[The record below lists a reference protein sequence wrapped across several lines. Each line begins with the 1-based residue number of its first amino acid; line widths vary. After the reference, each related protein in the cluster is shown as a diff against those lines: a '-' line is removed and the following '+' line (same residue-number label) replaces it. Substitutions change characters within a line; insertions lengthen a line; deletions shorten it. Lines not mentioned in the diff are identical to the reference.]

1 MKKILIIGLFMLM
14 FNTVSANAAN
24 GDVIGNIYSTDIIAE
39 INGKYVESYCL
50 DGKTAIV
57 LEDLAKHGAE
67 ISYNDKLRTL
77 IVNTVYMNKMADESV
92 ERGTVGKVIG
102 NIYESD
108 IKVYLNGHIV
118 KTFSLNGK
126 MAVAIEDFGD
136 DNSFS
141 KYNAKYVWDDT
152 NRIISLEI
160 LTDNFSEIKVSD
172 NIGFE
177 LYAEGENLQIEINK
191 FAEVFSNSVW
201 VEEPKLLFYNGKRVA
216 ECFNSACAK
225 FENEDIL
232 IENLGNKVCY
242 DIPAIIDAINS
253 IDRQPTYNEV
263 IKHIEENYLP
273 IGTVYDRIDTDEY
286 TFIYMVVSLRD
297 GGHEALLRV
306 DKEGNF
312 TKYHEQFK
320 SVSHNGS
327 RKFENLL
334 IDKNNETVSFHYD
347 YDYIIDLKTGA
358 ITRI

>member
-1 MKKILIIGLFMLM
+1 MKKIFFIGLFMLL
-14 FNTVSANAAN
+14 FNAFPASAAN

-39 INGKYVESYCL
+39 INGEFVESYCL
-50 DGKTAIV
+50 DGKTAII

-67 ISYNDKLRTL
+67 ISYNEKLRTL
-77 IVNTVYMNKMADESV
+77 IVNTVYMNKMVHENV
-92 ERGTVGKVIG
+92 KRGTVGKVIG

-108 IKVYLNGHIV
+108 IKVYLNGYIV
-118 KTFSLNGK
+118 RAFSLNGK
-126 MAVAIEDFGD
+126 MAVAIEDFGNN
-136 DNSFS
+136 NSFS

-160 LTDNFSEIKVSD
+160 LTDNINEIKVSG
-172 NIGFE
+172 NVGFK

-191 FAEVFSNSVW
+191 FASGYSNSVH
-201 VEEPKLLFYNGKRVA
+201 VEEPKILFYDGKKIA
-216 ECFNSACAK
+216 ECFNSKCAK
-225 FENEDIL
+225 FEKGDIV

-242 DIPAIIDAINS
+242 DILAITDAINS

-273 IGTVYDRIDTDEY
+273 VGTVYDRIDTDEY

-297 GGHEALLRV
+297 GGHEQLLRIGK
-306 DKEGNF
+306 DGNF

-320 SVSHNGS
+320 SVSYNGS
-327 RKFENLL
+327 RKFENLS

-358 ITRI
+358 MNRI

>member
-14 FNTVSANAAN
+14 FNAVSANAAN

-39 INGKYVESYCL
+39 INGEYVESYCL
-50 DGKTAIV
+50 DGKTAII

-77 IVNTVYMNKMADESV
+77 IVNTVYMNKMVDENIK
-92 ERGTVGKVIG
+92 RGTVGKVIG

-108 IKVYLNGHIV
+108 IKVYLNGYIV
-118 KTFSLNGK
+118 RAFSLNGK
-126 MAVAIEDFGD
+126 MAVAIEDFGN

-141 KYNAKYVWDDT
+141 KYNAKYIWNDT

-160 LTDNFSEIKVSD
+160 LTDNFSEIKASD
-172 NIGFE
+172 NIGFK

-191 FAEVFSNSVW
+191 FADVFSNSVR
-201 VEEPKLLFYNGKRVA
+201 VDEPKSLFYDGKKIA
-216 ECFNSACAK
+216 ECFSSKYAK
-225 FENEDIL
+225 FENGDIVIEDL
-232 IENLGNKVCY
+232 KNLVCF
-242 DIPAIIDAINS
+242 DIPAITDAINS
-253 IDRQPTYNEV
+253 MDRQPTYNEV

-273 IGTVYDRIDTDEY
+273 VGTVYDRIDTDEY

-297 GGHEALLRV
+297 GGHEALLRI

-320 SVSHNGS
+320 SVSYNGS

-347 YDYIIDLKTGA
+347 YDYIIDLKTGTM
-358 ITRI
+358 TRI